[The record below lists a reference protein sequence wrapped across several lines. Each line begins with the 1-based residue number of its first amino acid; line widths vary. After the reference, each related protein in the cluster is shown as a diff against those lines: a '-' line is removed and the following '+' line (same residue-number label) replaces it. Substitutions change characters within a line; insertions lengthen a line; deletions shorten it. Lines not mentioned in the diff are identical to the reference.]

1 MNLKLLFLFSISLHA
16 ELAGFV
22 RSSLSPP
29 SDPGEGGKVDVAFG
43 PTHSSLHSS
52 HRRVRRAERVLR
64 IGVLAPDDPTLQYT
78 LQKVL
83 PPITLAV
90 RSERVQRILPH
101 WKIEVNDRNT
111 KCSSTLGPLAAFEF
125 YINKTAGLI
134 QYDSDSSPPPGHTIC
149 YRIYRIQSQT
159 ELRER
164 RREIHYL
171 C

>member
-1 MNLKLLFLFSISLHA
+1 MNLKLLFLLSISLHA

-22 RSSLSPP
+22 RSSLSPL
-29 SDPGEGGKVDVAFG
+29 SDPREGGKVDVAFG
-43 PTHSSLHSS
+43 PIHSSLHSS

-134 QYDSDSSPPPGHTIC
+134 QYDSDSSQAILYVIEHTV
-149 YRIYRIQSQT
+149 YRVKLS
-159 ELRER
+159 
-164 RREIHYL
+164 
-171 C
+171 